1 MTLAETATNIFGVIG
16 GFFAV
21 LGTIVISIIN
31 TRSKASKRET
41 EKVKDLSDK
50 IDALESEFKSLKDS
64 FTLVCDQM
72 ERDNTMTPQL
82 KHFRKLF
89 DL

>member
-1 MTLAETATNIFGVIG
+1 MITDPVTNFWGFIGASFAALAGVVI
-16 GFFAV
+16 AV
-21 LGTIVISIIN
+21 IN
-31 TRSKASKRET
+31 TRSKASKKET

-64 FTLVCDQM
+64 FTLVCDEM
-72 ERDNTMTPQL
+72 ERNETMTPQL

-89 DL
+89 QL

>member
-1 MTLAETATNIFGVIG
+1 MINDPGTNLYGVIG
-16 GFFAV
+16 AGFAAV
-21 LGTIVISIIN
+21 GAIVIAIIN
-31 TRSKASKRET
+31 TRSKASKKET

-89 DL
+89 QL